1 MGQLHCDG
9 VTKPYGK
16 IRICIDPSY
25 INCAI
30 LREHFLL
37 KNVEEVA
44 ATMPEA
50 RIFSI
55 LDATSG
61 FWQTKLDYE
70 SHTKLYTFNSPFRR
84 YVNDSLECPLESSP
98 RLKCFNVPPPKW
110 FRISIEQRQ
119 LLMISLYGKPQKLNV
134 IYGWTLYW
142 IGQDNITWSSAW
154 TGAQSSL
161 TWDTDL
167 LTRVWNP
174 TLLSPSSTGNGL
186 SRKCEGLAYIY
197 GLRSIL
203 RKVYA
208 HIIRSWQSGRKCMT
222 TSAPIL

>member
-98 RLKCFNVPPPKW
+98 RLKCFNVPPPK
-110 FRISIEQRQ
+110 
-119 LLMISLYGKPQKLNV
+119 
-134 IYGWTLYW
+134 
-142 IGQDNITWSSAW
+142 
-154 TGAQSSL
+154 
-161 TWDTDL
+161 
-167 LTRVWNP
+167 
-174 TLLSPSSTGNGL
+174 
-186 SRKCEGLAYIY
+186 
-197 GLRSIL
+197 
-203 RKVYA
+203 
-208 HIIRSWQSGRKCMT
+208 
-222 TSAPIL
+222 